1 MAESTF
7 DWGSLLGS
15 LGSAAAAY
23 YAGDKLSDAQKKAL
37 DAQLG
42 AAGTAGAALAPY
54 QAIGTSAADALRT
67 GDYTGTQLYKTGLS
81 QSEQAIN
88 RGLASRGQYGS
99 GGAMKALGENA
110 QNYNTNYTNTLGNL
124 ARLGLGATQQAN
136 QITTGAG
143 NSAAASGI
151 GQTQSNLAGLTG
163 MAGALSSYLA
173 GRPQGGQPGQ
183 TNLGS
188 LISGIGSAGSSLLD
202 WYNNQRTDTSNQDFN
217 SAPNMSAGGNDWWYD
232 QITTLPY
239 IPSYGNTMP
248 DWQGGGHDYAQD
260 YADQGENGG
269 NWFDFSGSW

>member
-23 YAGDKLSDAQKKAL
+23 YAGDKLSDAQKNAL
-37 DAQLG
+37 NAQLG

-88 RGLASRGQYGS
+88 RALASRGQFGS
-99 GGAMKALGENA
+99 GGAVKALGENA

-143 NSAAASGI
+143 NATAASQL

-173 GRPQGGQPGQ
+173 GKNTSGQS
-183 TNLGS
+183 NLGS

-202 WYNNQRTDTSNQDFN
+202 WYNRQKD
-217 SAPNMSAGGNDWWYD
+217 
-232 QITTLPY
+232 
-239 IPSYGNTMP
+239 YGNTLEGENVV
-248 DWQGGGHDYAQD
+248 DWYNSNYGGQNTEGTMQD
-260 YADQGENGG
+260 YYDQGESNQT
-269 NWFDFSGSW
+269 DFSEWGWL